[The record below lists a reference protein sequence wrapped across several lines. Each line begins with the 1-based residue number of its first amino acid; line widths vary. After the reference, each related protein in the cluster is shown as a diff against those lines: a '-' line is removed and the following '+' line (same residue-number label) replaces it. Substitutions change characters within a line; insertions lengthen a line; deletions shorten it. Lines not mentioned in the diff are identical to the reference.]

1 MHVGLLL
8 ARQPILDRTLRLRGY
23 ELLARDSSGS
33 VPLEQPG
40 HVTTCQVLVEALG
53 EFGLEKVVGALP
65 AYFNVTSEF
74 LTGEIPLPLPPDR
87 VVLELLESIEP
98 SEAVLRGAQRLK
110 SEGFTLAV
118 DDYIGQRPGY
128 DKLLRLVDIVKVD
141 VLGMAEEQ
149 LGELVS
155 SLRPFEVRLLAE
167 KVESPEIFRVCERL
181 GFEFFQGY
189 FFARPDLLRGRA
201 QTVDRSSLLL
211 LLSKIQNPDT
221 TPDELE
227 VVIAQDPVLSL
238 KLVRF
243 LNSAH
248 VGLRRR
254 IDSLR
259 EVVVYLGSDAVRNIA
274 CVMLLARVHN
284 KPRELMITAML
295 RARMCEE
302 LSRDGGGGNQHRAF
316 TVGLFSMLDAL
327 VDQDL
332 RDVVG
337 PLPLHQDIQA
347 ALIHRSGQLGV
358 QLENVLAYE
367 RGEFERLPRSDPTPG
382 AIREAYLSSLGWVTK
397 MEKEL
402 AAIV

>member
-1 MHVGLLL
+1 MHTGLLL

-23 ELLARDSSGS
+23 ELLARDASGTF
-33 VPLEQPG
+33 PLEQPG

-53 EFGLEKVVGALP
+53 EFGLENVVGALP
-65 AYFNVTSEF
+65 AYVNVTSEF
-74 LTGEIPLPLPPDR
+74 LTGAIPLPLPPDR

-98 SEAVLRGAQRLK
+98 TEAVLRGAKRLK
-110 SEGFTLAV
+110 AEGFTLAL
-118 DDYIGQRPGY
+118 DDYTGQRPGY
-128 DKLLRLVDIVKVD
+128 DELLRRVDIVKVD
-141 VLGMAEEQ
+141 VLDLDEAQ
-149 LGELVS
+149 LGKLVS
-155 SLRPFEVRLLAE
+155 SLRPFGVRLLAE
-167 KVESPEIFRVCERL
+167 KVESPEIFRVCEKL

-189 FFARPDLLRGRA
+189 FFARPDLLRGRV
-201 QTVDRSSLLL
+201 QSVDRSSLLL
-211 LLSKIQNPDT
+211 LLSKIQNPET

-243 LNSAH
+243 LNSAQ
-248 VGLRRR
+248 VGLRQR
-254 IDSLR
+254 IGSLR

-274 CVMLLARVHN
+274 CVMLLARVGT

-302 LSRDGGGGNQHRAF
+302 LTRSETGGNKHRAF

-332 RDVVG
+332 RDVIA
-337 PLPLHQDIQA
+337 PLPLHQDIQE
-347 ALIHRSGQLGV
+347 ALIHHSGQLGV

-367 RGEFERLPRSDPTPG
+367 RGEFERLPSSDPTPS
-382 AIREAYLSSLGWVTK
+382 AIREAYLNSLGWVMR

>member
-1 MHVGLLL
+1 MNTGLLL

-23 ELLARDSSGS
+23 ELLARDSSG
-33 VPLEQPG
+33 VFPLAQPG
-40 HVTTCQVLVEALG
+40 HVTTCQVLVETLG

-65 AYFNVTSEF
+65 AYINVTAEF

-87 VVLELLESIEP
+87 VVLKLLESIVP
-98 SEAVLRGAQRLK
+98 TDAVLRGVERLK
-110 SEGFTLAV
+110 AEGFTLAL
-118 DDYIGQRPGY
+118 DDYTGPREGY
-128 DKLLRLVDIVKVD
+128 HELLRLVDIVKVD
-141 VLGMAEEQ
+141 CLGMDHET
-149 LGELVS
+149 LGRLVRG
-155 SLRPFEVRLLAE
+155 LRPSGVRLLAE
-167 KVESPEIFRVCERL
+167 KVETPEMFRECEKL
-181 GFEFFQGY
+181 GFEFFQGF
-189 FFARPDLLRGRA
+189 FFARPDLLKGRP
-201 QTVDRSSLLL
+201 QSVDRSSLLL

-243 LNSAH
+243 LNSAQ

-254 IDSLR
+254 IESLR

-274 CVMLLARVHN
+274 CVMLLAHVAD

-302 LSRDGGGGNQHRAF
+302 LARMGAAGTTHRAF

-332 RDVVG
+332 RDVVA
-337 PLPLHQDIQA
+337 PLPLHQDIHE
-347 ALIHRSGQLGV
+347 ALIHHTGELGV
-358 QLENVLAYE
+358 QLEHVLAYE
-367 RGEFERLPRSDPTPG
+367 RGEFERLPQTDPTPG
-382 AIREAYLSSLGWVTK
+382 AIREAYLSSLGWVMK

-402 AAIV
+402 ATIA